1 MNLLRKASSEPALPI
16 REDYAEKYAKMMALK
31 KSREEKE
38 RAIKLAEE
46 KAKLVPAEEKPK
58 VSLDRDDFFQ
68 GLIKKEEEEKK
79 KNVNTRL
86 IYNC

>member
-1 MNLLRKASSEPALPI
+1 
-16 REDYAEKYAKMMALK
+16 
-31 KSREEKE
+31 
-38 RAIKLAEE
+38 
-46 KAKLVPAEEKPK
+46 

-86 IYNC
+86 M